1 MKFKY
6 SAFSVWAKW
15 LSVFILGIILS
26 LCILYLWCGSIEINK
41 GFKEGLIKSFG
52 ACMALSAVYIV
63 EESRKYI
70 TLFDEHIHFNSF
82 RFKKLKL
89 KRSSEFAVRYEDIY
103 SIEAVRIPLIGLWAV
118 KIGAKN
124 LPEKIR
130 LSRNFRKENLMFS
143 EIIKRAKQN
152 NPDAYIDRNLSK
164 YIIND

>member
-6 SAFSVWAKW
+6 SVFSVWLKW
-15 LSVFILGIILS
+15 LSVYVLTVIF
-26 LCILYLWCGSIEINK
+26 CIVTDYLWHGVIEFDK
-41 GFKEGLIKSFG
+41 GFKEGLVKSFC

-70 TLFDEHIHFNSF
+70 TLFDEHVHFNSF

-143 EIIKRAKQN
+143 EIIKRVKQN
-152 NPDAYIDRNLSK
+152 NPDAYIDGKLSK